1 MALTPAQKHALNLIL
16 SGLNDVNDAFV
27 ELRKLI
33 EKLKNLAVD
42 EDIDLSQTDIAK
54 IVAKYT
60 TKRTN
65 LITASTNMPEFGG

>member
-27 ELRKLI
+27 SLRTLIQKLQS
-33 EKLKNLAVD
+33 LAVD

-60 TKRTN
+60 TKRSN
-65 LITASTNMPEFGG
+65 LITASTNMPTFGG